1 MSRSGSLSIIKE
13 FRKSLQIP
21 EEGMDRKILG
31 VSGGVDSMVLLY
43 LMKTHSQPI
52 VAVHCNYGLRGKAS
66 DNDQLFVEEI
76 CKDLF
81 NVECVSVRFDPAEMK
96 NGNTQKLAREKR
108 YQVFEDLKRE
118 LEADLIVTAHH
129 RDDQVET
136 IFQKIIRGSG
146 LRAWSGMKVLD
157 GDLFRPLLNVGK
169 GEIRDFA
176 RAENIPFREDKT
188 NRESDYARN
197 FIRNRWAP
205 ELNRLFPGWKE
216 NLLKAGERA
225 EEFEALADHL
235 LSGLV
240 NRDRS
245 LNRSSFTAL
254 SDKLQ
259 RVALVRWLEQS
270 GYESVAGTGFLADI
284 EKICSL
290 QSGGRLQAGIDCFIL
305 RDRDR
310 FVITDEDAGLNS
322 QTELVVNSP
331 DELPVISGHFK
342 ISVESFTGKILEE
355 GLSLDL
361 RKVSFPITV
370 SAWRKGDR
378 FSPLGMEGSQ
388 SVADHLTN
396 RKISSATKG
405 EARVIKSFD
414 GSIRAVI
421 FPRNSSDLQT
431 GTISE
436 TVKCDQNT
444 QTILRIRKI

>member
-1 MSRSGSLSIIKE
+1 MSRSESLSIIKE
-13 FRKSLQIP
+13 FRKSLQVP
-21 EEGMDRKILG
+21 AKGTERKVLG

-43 LMKTHSQPI
+43 LMKIHWQNV

-66 DNDQLFVEEI
+66 DEDQNFVEEI
-76 CKDLF
+76 CRDLF
-81 NVECVSVRFDPAEMK
+81 NVECVSVRFDPSDLK

-118 LEADLIVTAHH
+118 LQADLIVTAHH

-146 LRAWSGMKVLD
+146 LRTWSGMEVLD
-157 GDLFRPLLNVGK
+157 GDLFRPLLNVSK
-169 GEIRDFA
+169 EEILDFA
-176 RAENIPFREDKT
+176 RKENIPYREDMT

-197 FIRNRWAP
+197 FIRNEWAP

-225 EEFEALADHL
+225 AEFEELADHL
-235 LSGLV
+235 LSGLI
-240 NRDRS
+240 DTDGS
-245 LNRSSFTAL
+245 LERQSFINL

-259 RVALVRWLEQS
+259 RVALVRWLEKS
-270 GYESVAGTGFLADI
+270 GYESVAGTGFLSEV
-284 EKICSL
+284 EKINSL
-290 QSGGRLQAGIDCFIL
+290 QSGGRLQAGIGCYIL

-310 FVITDEDAGLNS
+310 FVITDEDTGDDA
-322 QTELVVNSP
+322 QAEVVVNSP
-331 DELPVISGHFK
+331 EELPIISDHFK
-342 ISVESFTGKILEE
+342 ISAERFSGKVSDG

-361 RKVSFPITV
+361 DKVKFPITI
-370 SAWRKGDR
+370 SAWSEGDR
-378 FSPLGMEGSQ
+378 FTPLGMEGSQ

-405 EARVIKSFD
+405 ETQVIKSFD

-436 TVKCDQNT
+436 TAKCDQGT